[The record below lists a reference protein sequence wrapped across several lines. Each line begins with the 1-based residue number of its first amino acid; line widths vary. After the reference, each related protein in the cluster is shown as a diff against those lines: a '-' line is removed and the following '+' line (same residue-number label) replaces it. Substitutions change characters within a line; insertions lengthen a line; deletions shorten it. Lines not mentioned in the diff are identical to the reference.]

1 MAVAEIGGVQ
11 MGKRL
16 IGLIGVA
23 AMLLAACGGSPSPGT
38 GGPIKIAFASAADSI
53 GVFKTVSDGM
63 VSGAAT
69 AGVTVR
75 RFDNKLDGAT
85 ALANADL
92 MIQEHPDVI
101 VDWNAVANV
110 GPALGKKF
118 NDAKIPCLAVN
129 QPIPGCVQ
137 FNLSNQKMGE
147 DAAAILGPA
156 AIAKG
161 WTSANTTIMMVVA
174 SPNGVEVNNGP
185 RYFYIN
191 LAKQMSGFPVLTPEQ
206 LNPQTTVI
214 GNKQGLQFEC
224 ESTIEGAYKNAKNK
238 IPTIPASN
246 HVLLYGSDSD
256 CAAGALRAL
265 TEAGR
270 ASNTLTCGLGPTPD
284 GLKNTRTNPSW
295 LCEGSAFLGNWH
307 EFLLA
312 EAVAIHNGIKPPDLT
327 PCPQIMLTKQN
338 IDTYY
343 NADGTVK
350 LLPFPPE
357 AQYLVQTGILQK
369 FGNVQIK

>member
-1 MAVAEIGGVQ
+1 MR
-11 MGKRL
+11 MKL
-16 IGLIGVA
+16 IGLVGVA
-23 AMLLAACGGSPSPGT
+23 AMLLAACGGTPST
-38 GGPIKIAFASAADSI
+38 SNSGPIKIDFASAADSI
-53 GVFKTVSDGM
+53 GVFKTVADGM
-63 VSGAAT
+63 VSGAPT

-75 RFDNKLDGAT
+75 RYDNKLDGAT
-85 ALANADL
+85 AIANADL
-92 MIQEHPDVI
+92 MIQDHPDVI

-147 DAAAILGPA
+147 DAAAVVGPA

-185 RYFYIN
+185 RYFYID
-191 LAKQMSGFPVLTPEQ
+191 LAKLMPGYPTLTPDQ

-256 CAAGALRAL
+256 CAEGALRAL

-270 ASNTLTCGLGPTPD
+270 ANDVLTCGLGPTPD
-284 GLKNTRTNPSW
+284 GLKNTRTNASW
-295 LCEGSAFLGNWH
+295 LCEGSAFLDLWA
-307 EFLLA
+307 EFLIA
-312 EAVAIHNGIKPPDLT
+312 EAVAIKNGIKPPDLT
-327 PCPQIMLTKQN
+327 PCPQIMLTKAN

-343 NADGTVK
+343 NTDGTVK

-369 FGNVQIK
+369 FHNVQGVGA

>member
-1 MAVAEIGGVQ
+1 MRKAWMALVAIATV
-11 MGKRL
+11 L
-16 IGLIGVA
+16 V
-23 AMLLAACGGSPSPGT
+23 AACGGTATNT
-38 GGPIKIAFASAADSI
+38 GNSGPIKIDFASASDAI

-75 RFDNKLDGAT
+75 RYDNKLDGAT
-85 ALANADL
+85 AIANADL
-92 MIQEHPDVI
+92 MIQDHPDVI

-118 NDAKIPCLAVN
+118 NDAHIPCLAVN
-129 QPIPGCVQ
+129 QPIPGCAQ
-137 FNLSNQKMGE
+137 FNLSNMKMGV
-147 DAAAILGPA
+147 DAANVVVPVAKSKNWTA
-156 AIAKG
+156 AD
-161 WTSANTTIMMVVA
+161 TTVVMVVA

-185 RYFYIN
+185 RYFYITI
-191 LAKQMSGFPVLTPEQ
+191 AQQMPGFPTLTPEQ

-214 GNKQGLQFEC
+214 GNMQGLQFEC

-238 IPTIPASN
+238 IPTIPASK

-256 CAAGALRAL
+256 CAEGALRAL

-270 ASNTLTCGLGPTPD
+270 GSNVLTCGLGPTPD
-284 GLKNTRTNPSW
+284 GLKNTRTNPQW
-295 LCEGSAFLGNWH
+295 LCEGSAFLDSWH
-307 EFLLA
+307 EFILA
-312 EAVAIHNGIKPPDLT
+312 EAVAIKQGIKVPDLT
-327 PCPQIMLTKQN
+327 PCPQIMLTKDN

-343 NADGTVK
+343 TADGKTK
-350 LLPFPPE
+350 LLPMPAE

-369 FGNVQIK
+369 FHNVQGVGA

>member
-1 MAVAEIGGVQ
+1 MGSRWFGWMGVLTL
-11 MGKRL
+11 M
-16 IGLIGVA
+16 V
-23 AMLLAACGGSPSPGT
+23 AACGGAGSNT
-38 GGPIKIAFASAADSI
+38 GSATPIKIDFASASDAI

-63 VSGAAT
+63 VAGASI

-75 RFDNKLDGAT
+75 RYDNKLDGAQ
-85 ALANADL
+85 AIANADL
-92 MIQEHPDVI
+92 MIQDHPDVI

-118 NDAKIPCLAVN
+118 NDAHIPCLAVN
-129 QPIPGCVQ
+129 QPIPGCPQ
-137 FNLSNQKMGE
+137 FNLSNQKMGV
-147 DAAAILGPA
+147 DAATVVVPA
-156 AIAKG
+156 AKAKG
-161 WTSANTTIMMVVA
+161 WTAADTTIVMVVA

-185 RYFYIN
+185 RYFYITI
-191 LAKQMSGFPVLTPEQ
+191 ASQMPGYPTLTPAQ

-256 CAAGALRAL
+256 CAEGALRAL

-284 GLKNTRTNPSW
+284 GLTNTRTNPSW
-295 LCEGSAFLGNWH
+295 LCEGSAFLDNWA
-307 EFLLA
+307 EFILA
-312 EAVAIHNGIKPPDLT
+312 EAVAIKQGIKVPDLT
-327 PCPQIMLTKQN
+327 PCPQIMLTKDN

-343 NADGTVK
+343 GSDNKVK

-357 AQYLVQTGILQK
+357 AQYLVQTGVLQK
-369 FGNVQIK
+369 FHNVQGVGA